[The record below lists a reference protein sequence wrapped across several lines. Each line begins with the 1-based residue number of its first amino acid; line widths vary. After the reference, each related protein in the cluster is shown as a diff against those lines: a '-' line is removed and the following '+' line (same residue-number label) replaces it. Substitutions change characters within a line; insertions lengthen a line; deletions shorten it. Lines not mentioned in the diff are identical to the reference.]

1 MFDLQHALRLPTARS
16 GLRLWRI
23 PLLMLAVAAGNTG
36 LANSGQVESAPPLPS
51 RSVGHISWAIADFDG
66 DSKPDV
72 AITRMEARG
81 AGYVYWL
88 ELDLSTTRTNGS
100 PQAGAGI
107 PVVASSIFGLH
118 LTPRDVDGDHDL
130 DIVVTAGIAR
140 QPVAVWINDG
150 QGRFE
155 EGDLTAYPALTW
167 FGDLSLSSQS
177 APDLAPNLCDQ
188 SQRSRLGLPFGSSLP
203 DPFLRADVR
212 LVLPPAPP
220 ISRFSTDRSSPRAP
234 PSHL

>member
-1 MFDLQHALRLPTARS
+1 M
-16 GLRLWRI
+16 WRI
-23 PLLMLAVAAGNTG
+23 LLLMLAVAAGNTG
-36 LANSGQVESAPPLPS
+36 LASSGQIESAPPLPS

-88 ELDLSTTRTNGS
+88 ELELSTTLPIGASR
-100 PQAGAGI
+100 PVAGI
-107 PVVASSIFGLH
+107 PAVASSIFGLH

-130 DIVVTAGIAR
+130 DIVVTAGVAR

-150 QGRFE
+150 NGRFE
-155 EGDLTAYPALTW
+155 EGDLTAYPALTLLS
-167 FGDLSLSSQS
+167 DLSLSSQS
-177 APDLAPNLCDQ
+177 PRDLVPNLCDQ
-188 SQRSRLGLPFGSSLP
+188 GQRSRFGLPFGSSPP

-212 LVLPPAPP
+212 LVWPPAPP
-220 ISRFSTDRSSPRAP
+220 VSHFLADRSSPRAP
-234 PSHL
+234 PSYL